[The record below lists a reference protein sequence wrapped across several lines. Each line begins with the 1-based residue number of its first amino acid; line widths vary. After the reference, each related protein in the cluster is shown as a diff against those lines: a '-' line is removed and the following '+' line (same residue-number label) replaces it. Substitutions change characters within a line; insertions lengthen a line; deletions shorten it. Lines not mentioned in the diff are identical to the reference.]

1 MLKTLVDFF
10 LGVVS
15 GIFGGMGMG
24 GGTLL
29 IPLLMNFS
37 SVTQHQAQAINLVSF
52 IPMSI
57 VAIII
62 HAKNKLIVVKNSL
75 FLIVPSVIF
84 AVIFS
89 FLSKFIH
96 SDLLKRLFGV
106 FLLGVGF
113 YLLFNNAK
121 NKSEKSN

>member
-1 MLKTLVDFF
+1 MLKTLVDFL